1 MPQGNNR
8 NLPFDRGRKENNVPH
23 CKCGRSG
30 LYKTSTGF
38 SNAGATHDDIKLLK
52 ARVSVRKIKAAGGI
66 HTLED
71 AAEFLSEGADRL
83 GTSAIVGI
91 AEKELDEN

>member
-1 MPQGNNR
+1 MC
-8 NLPFDRGRKENNVPH
+8 LP
-23 CKCGRSG
+23 
-30 LYKTSTGF
+30 
-38 SNAGATHDDIKLLK
+38 
-52 ARVSVRKIKAAGGI
+52 SVKIKAAGGI

-91 AEKELDEN
+91 AEKELDKN

>member
-1 MPQGNNR
+1 MKKQVRCSWAGDTQIYIDYHDNEW
-8 NLPFDRGRKENNVPH
+8 GRPV
-23 CKCGRSG
+23 
-30 LYKTSTGF
+30 
-38 SNAGATHDDIKLLK
+38 HDDIKLFK
-52 ARVSVRKIKAAGGI
+52 KYVSPSVKIKAAGGI